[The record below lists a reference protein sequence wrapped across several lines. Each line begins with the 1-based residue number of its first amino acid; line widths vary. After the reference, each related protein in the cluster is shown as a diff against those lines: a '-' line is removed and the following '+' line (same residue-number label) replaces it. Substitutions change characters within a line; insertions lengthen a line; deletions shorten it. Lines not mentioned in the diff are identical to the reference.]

1 MKPKVKKRAPQ
12 AVESQSEVKILFH
25 IQRGSDVPIRLKY
38 YNDALVI
45 NDKINKTKN
54 SRGVAENLDSKLNK
68 KVDEL

>member
-1 MKPKVKKRAPQ
+1 M
-12 AVESQSEVKILFH
+12 
-25 IQRGSDVPIRLKY
+25 PIRLKY

-68 KVDEL
+68 KVDELYAQEQCQTLVEVRIVDPDAEGKNKEFTL